1 MAGTTP
7 NQYYFQGLT
16 ASAGPSIG
24 PGKRIQA

>member
-1 MAGTTP
+1 MAGTTH
-7 NQYYFQGLT
+7 NQYFQGFA

>member
-7 NQYYFQGLT
+7 NQFFQGFA
-16 ASAGPSIG
+16 ASAGPFVG